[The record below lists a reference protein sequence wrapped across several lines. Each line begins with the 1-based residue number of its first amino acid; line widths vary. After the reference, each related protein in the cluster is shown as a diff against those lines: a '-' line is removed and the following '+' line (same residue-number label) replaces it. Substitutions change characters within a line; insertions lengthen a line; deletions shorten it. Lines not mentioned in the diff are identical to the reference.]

1 MKTLNSPVKFMLYS
15 VLKALRHPRTPI
27 RYFYCSNCK
36 IRFPASANECPKCH
50 EKVGSSP
57 DPKQESPIPWYG
69 SVVVILIGVGT
80 AIASGVLSIAWLG
93 ELSRALIYL
102 PLGHLFGMSL
112 KRA

>member
-1 MKTLNSPVKFMLYS
+1 MKTLNHPVKFMVYS

-27 RYFYCSNCK
+27 KYYYCSSCK
-36 IRFPASANECPKCH
+36 VRFNAKEPACPKCGAR
-50 EKVGSSP
+50 VDSSP
-57 DPKQESPIPWYG
+57 DPRQESPIPWYG

-80 AIASGVLSIAWLG
+80 AIASGVLAIAWLG

-112 KRA
+112 QR